1 VVVRPTSLPNLTI
14 LHDPAKPDITAK
26 EKGNYI
32 HAVMQ
37 EIRTADEA
45 SQVIS
50 DLYARGAIDETV
62 ISEPQMQQTIARIL
76 AMPEVAPWFRHGL
89 QVLNELTIMNT
100 QGEQERPDRIVITPD
115 GHAIVIDFKTGSN
128 HPGYRRQVS
137 RYMRLLKQLG
147 YTSVNGF
154 LLFIKDES
162 IIEVR

>member
-1 VVVRPTSLPNLTI
+1 
-14 LHDPAKPDITAK
+14 
-26 EKGNYI
+26 
-32 HAVMQ
+32 MQ

-50 DLYARGAIDETV
+50 NLYARGAIDETV

-115 GHAIVIDFKTGSN
+115 GHAIVIDFKTGSPRAK
-128 HPGYRRQVS
+128 HVEQVQY
-137 RYMRLLKQLG
+137 YMRLLNEIG
-147 YTSVNGF
+147 YNNVKGYLWYLRTNT
-154 LLFIKDES
+154 
-162 IIEVR
+162 VRAV